1 MKEPIKISFYFYT
14 SLCTY
19 RNCHGCCCSVRKKV
33 SFGVKILNFGM
44 SEHGLSVHAFFPARK
59 QIAAF
64 LLCKLFL

>member
-1 MKEPIKISFYFYT
+1 MAVT
-14 SLCTY
+14 QL
-19 RNCHGCCCSVRKKV
+19 GKKV

-64 LLCKLFL
+64 LLCKVFLLCRVFL